1 MLTNVIIFI
10 LAVLLLVFFLIYKK
24 EMIMKMFALN
34 VSTPA
39 NEFTQ
44 QIERTADSVVKRLE
58 DEAEKIELLLDEAEA
73 KISIL
78 SRQVEHANRIV
89 EQLINLENKWVVA
102 GQNKVALPDSN
113 INDRATALGQ
123 YEIVKP
129 FDKPDIIDRPV
140 VKEPVNTNK
149 KHQLIIAMADQ
160 GYNVTEIA
168 KATGM
173 GKGEIMLLLQLN
185 KK

>member
-1 MLTNVIIFI
+1 MLTNVIVSIFG
-10 LAVLLLVFFLIYKK
+10 VLLLIFLLVYKK

-34 VSTPA
+34 VSAPA

-44 QIERTADSVVKRLE
+44 QIERTADSAVKRLE
-58 DEAEKIELLLDEAEA
+58 GEAEKIEHLLDEAEE
-73 KISIL
+73 KIRIL
-78 SRQVEHANRIV
+78 SRQVEYANRIV
-89 EQLINLENKWVVA
+89 EQLIDLENRQ
-102 GQNKVALPDSN
+102 GMITQNKVALPGSNVTDSVK
-113 INDRATALGQ
+113 ALGQ
-123 YEIVKP
+123 YEMVKS
-129 FDKPDIIDRPV
+129 FEKTDINNRPL
-140 VKEPVNTNK
+140 VKEPVNTN